1 MNKKIIIAI
10 VAAITVILAI
20 VIFFVGFYLN
30 GLNPVN
36 KNDNSKITFVVN
48 GGTSIKGLIDNLEDA
63 NLIKNRYVG
72 YFYVKFNNVNSIQAG
87 EYTLSKNMSLKTIL
101 NKISNGEANIEAVNI
116 RFIEGK
122 RITRYVS
129 DIASK
134 FDYTEEE
141 ITAVLNDPK
150 FIDECI
156 NKYWFITSDV
166 KNKDLYYPLEGYLF
180 ADTYTFYANASI
192 KDIIFRMLDTMGK
205 KLEPYKDQ
213 IKASG
218 YSVHEILTMASMV
231 ELEGNSIEDRK
242 IIAQIFKNRLNIGM
256 SLGSDVTTYYAE
268 KKDLSQELSINELN
282 ACNPYNTRGTCVKGL
297 PVGPIATPSLSSIDA
312 VFNSTPCEYL
322 YFVASKSGK
331 VYYGTTSLEHSRNI
345 YNINAGLVD

>member
-10 VAAITVILAI
+10 VAVITVILAI
-20 VIFFVGFYLN
+20 VIFFVAFYFN

-48 GGTSIKGLIDNLEDA
+48 GGTSIKSLINNLEDA
-63 NLIKNRYVG
+63 DLIKNRYVG
-72 YFYVKFNNVNSIQAG
+72 YFYVKFNNVNTIQAG

-101 NKISNGEANIEAVNI
+101 NKISNGEANIEAVNV

-122 RITRYVS
+122 RLARYVS

-134 FDYTEEE
+134 FDYSEEE
-141 ITAVLNDPK
+141 ILKVLNDPN

-156 NKYWFITSDV
+156 NKYWFITSDI
-166 KNKDLYYPLEGYLF
+166 KNSDIYYPLEGYLF

-218 YSVHEILTMASMV
+218 YSVHEILTLASII
-231 ELEGNSIEDRK
+231 EGEANNNEDRK
-242 IIAQIFKNRLNIGM
+242 MVSQVFYSRLKSGVT
-256 SLGSDVTTYYAE
+256 LGSDVTTYYAE
-268 KKDLSQELSINELN
+268 QKDLIQSLTVNELN
-282 ACNPYNTRGTCVKGL
+282 ACNAYNTRGTCVKGL
-297 PVGPIATPSLSSIDA
+297 PV
-312 VFNSTPCEYL
+312 
-322 YFVASKSGK
+322 
-331 VYYGTTSLEHSRNI
+331 
-345 YNINAGLVD
+345 